1 MRRKQISM
9 GLTYR
14 GLQQC
19 RSVLLPAV
27 DALTWAV
34 LLYLVS
40 LLRFDLQ
47 TPQIRIG
54 PFAVTVVIAMV
65 CQVTLGYITAFYRMR
80 WKVGSFEEARALAWT
95 VAGTTG
101 VLLAYDIGLHDRA
114 VPISAVVVSGAGV
127 FIIAAGYRA
136 AWRMSWEHRTRSAT
150 AQPAIVYGAGIGGSQ
165 VVGALL
171 SDPAEGMA
179 MMTTVAPVAV
189 ATRPRSVPRPAT
201 RRWRI
206 RRFCFSG
213 SSSSIAAG

>member
-1 MRRKQISM
+1 MRRNVMRRKQISM
-9 GLTYR
+9 EWTYR
-14 GLQQC
+14 GLQRC
-19 RSVLLPAV
+19 RPVLLPAV

-34 LLYLVS
+34 LLYVVS

-54 PFAVTVVIAMV
+54 PFAVTVVIATV

-101 VLLAYDIGLHDRA
+101 VLLAYDIGLHDRP

-136 AWRMSWEHRTRSAT
+136 VWRMVWEHRARSAT
-150 AQPAIVYGAGIGGSQ
+150 AQRGIVYGA
-165 VVGALL
+165 A
-171 SDPAEGMA
+171 
-179 MMTTVAPVAV
+179 
-189 ATRPRSVPRPAT
+189 
-201 RRWRI
+201 
-206 RRFCFSG
+206 
-213 SSSSIAAG
+213 IAGTHVT